1 MGPKETQKSQSDAG
15 ERRRK
20 LWGGGEGEGESES
33 LTLKQRE
40 MRGTAVQENA
50 EINLHS
56 YCH

>member
-1 MGPKETQKSQSDAG
+1 M
-15 ERRRK
+15 
-20 LWGGGEGEGESES
+20 GGGEGEGESES